1 MMKKSGTTTSPWLTI
16 CRTAPWAPSS
26 VSEKIPSVMNP
37 SCAID
42 EYPTTSV
49 ADVCVNAI
57 TDPYRMLATAITSSS
72 SWYCAAASGNSG
84 SAMRRKP

>member
-1 MMKKSGTTTSPWLTI
+1 MK
-16 CRTAPWAPSS
+16 
-26 VSEKIPSVMNP
+26 P

-57 TDPYRMLATAITSSS
+57 TDPYRMLATAITSIS
-72 SWYCAAASGNSG
+72 SWYWAAASGNSG